1 MIATGRWLCK
11 LLLFENS
18 DWRRYGPPLQQKK
31 DPAQEKSVKN
41 NNTKNTWKARR
52 AKEIH
57 RRYQKKKFHRP
68 DVEQKNYLLV
78 RKIPLPESLPS
89 SDSYQ
94 FLYRL
99 EDHPIRTLQL
109 SSLVQRRQNTF
120 TSSNSSL
127 HLPFSNIALC
137 CWLILNVGIT
147 VMISDFCT
155 FSNSICPRRVVDLYY
170 PLKFLPLMLCICLS
184 WEICLVHS
192 QGTCFFIIMSLSF
205 PISYIFDALLAVSP
219 AISMPVLWSSWI
231 VFCSY
236 WARFLIFSRWFL
248 SKLIKQGNSKQQPDV
263 ESIRFSSET
272 RAETWPAERLKAY
285 WQNSTISE
293 RN

>member
-1 MIATGRWLCK
+1 MGHPFSKKKIRPKKKVSKIIIQKTPGKRGA
-11 LLLFENS
+11 
-18 DWRRYGPPLQQKK
+18 QKK
-31 DPAQEKSVKN
+31 YIEDIK
-41 NNTKNTWKARR
+41 
-52 AKEIH
+52 
-57 RRYQKKKFHRP
+57 KKKFHRP